1 MCRIKYKFF
10 GRGPLHLGLGDC
22 AHIFR
27 SFCYLSSALYNCS
40 LTKVRTIESN
50 LMIRNDCTY
59 ISFCTGCSL
68 CFVALMSSNKRLSSA
83 YCFFLLM
90 SHTHSHTHVTTN
102 RLQSKSR
109 PKSLRNKKKKAK
121 SETGLLSL
129 SELGFN
135 ISLYHRVHTP
145 HKHKRTHASVQ

>member
-27 SFCYLSSALYNCS
+27 SFCYLSSALCNCS

-50 LMIRNDCTY
+50 LMTRSDCTY
-59 ISFCTGCSL
+59 ISHALVALSL
-68 CFVALMSSNKRLSSA
+68 CGAYVKHQAPVIGVLLLSS
-83 YCFFLLM
+83 YV
-90 SHTHSHTHVTTN
+90 SHTLTHTHVTTN

-109 PKSLRNKKKKAK
+109 LKSLRNKKKQ

-135 ISLYHRVHTP
+135 IFLYITACTS